1 MLEKIL
7 NRIVVPL
14 YSPRDREIWERI
26 QCMEMREIREDKL
39 PTDTQILISL
49 PFMNVSHYNYPHFSY
64 IYSNLDQNKF
74 IAKSK
79 DTVLQI
85 DIQPEGEVEE
95 FINTNKELIKE
106 EGRVSFFSDEMSQI
120 FTVDSL
126 SSWRD
131 GEVVSESFVVS
142 TVL

>member
-1 MLEKIL
+1 
-7 NRIVVPL
+7 
-14 YSPRDREIWERI
+14 
-26 QCMEMREIREDKL
+26 MEMREIREDKL

-85 DIQPEGEVEE
+85 DIQPEGEVKE